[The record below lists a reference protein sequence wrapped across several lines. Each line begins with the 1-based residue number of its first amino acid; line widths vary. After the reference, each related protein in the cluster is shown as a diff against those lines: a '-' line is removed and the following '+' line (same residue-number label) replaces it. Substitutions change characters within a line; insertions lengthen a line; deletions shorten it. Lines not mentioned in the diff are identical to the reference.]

1 MVSHLSL
8 VFMGSGFI
16 YLIIM
21 GMWAAYFLP
30 QWLSKHEDSSG
41 KAIQRYKNAMQ
52 IVAESNGGIK
62 SESNTENKNNI
73 YLKRRLIFG
82 SLFSLYALSLTSAV
96 IGFLD
101 VVTTLIPLTGILI
114 YFVNVRKQ
122 VVNSQLKMRRLK
134 ALERITNSK
143 IPTTVIPERVKEKS
157 SNEHWVPFAD
167 REEITGVVVVPKDRK
182 GWQPTIIPKPIYTT
196 AAKAIPS
203 KRIIDLTTTGQWSAE
218 QELIKA
224 LSGRDDDFFDQETL
238 IQVSEE
244 VKAVNE

>member
-1 MVSHLSL
+1 
-8 VFMGSGFI
+8 
-16 YLIIM
+16 
-21 GMWAAYFLP
+21 MWAAYFLP
-30 QWLSKHEDSSG
+30 QWLSKHEDNSG

-52 IVAESNGGIK
+52 VVAESNGSIK
-62 SESNTENKNNI
+62 TENEREDKDKI
-73 YLKRRLIFG
+73 FLKRRLIFG
-82 SLFSLYALSLTSAV
+82 SLFSLYALSVTSAV
-96 IGFLD
+96 VGSLD
-101 VVTTLIPLTGILI
+101 WVTTFVPLTGILI

-122 VVNSQLKMRRLK
+122 VVASQIKARRLK

-157 SNEHWVPFAD
+157 SNEFWIPFAD

-182 GWQPTIIPKPIYTT
+182 GWQPTSIPKPVYTT

-224 LSGRDDDFFDQETL
+224 LSGRDDDFFDQETV
-238 IQVSEE
+238 IETNEE
-244 VKAVNE
+244 AKVVNE